1 MIQRYYSDEEGFN
14 AWIEGLNDAVEFLD
28 NELYNA
34 DDKMTW
40 RDFKSTI
47 TELAVQIAFAYE
59 ERLQPDYD
67 ARDTDDLPADTLPI
81 PEGGSEE
88 DSIPTIY
95 LIGRSTWAWQNFGS
109 LEQLRASGS
118 VQPDGQPRDT
128 DSHTCSECQDRLDRH
143 DREVRYTEIPEPKS
157 SGPIIR
163 QRRKEE
169 QGSIFGPVRKWYSP
183 YNRRRK
189 PRRTGDD
196 S

>member
-34 DDKMTW
+34 DDNMTW
-40 RDFKSTI
+40 RDFKNTI
-47 TELAVQIAFAYE
+47 TELAMQIAFAHE
-59 ERLQPDYD
+59 ERLEPDD
-67 ARDTDDLPADTLPI
+67 NLRGDTLPI

-88 DSIPTIY
+88 DSIPTVY
-95 LIGRSTWAWQNFGS
+95 LIGRSTWAWQNFRS
-109 LEQLRASGS
+109 LDQLRARGS
-118 VQPDGQPRDT
+118 VQPDGQPRDA

-163 QRRKEE
+163 RRRKEE
-169 QGSIFGPVRKWYSP
+169 QGSVFGPLRKWDLSNY
-183 YNRRRK
+183 RRRK
-189 PRRTGDD
+189 PRRFGNDG
-196 S
+196 